1 MSQLIYCPICGHVL
15 GEREEGGRIR
25 QACDN
30 CGYVHYVN
38 PVPAVGILIEMDG
51 GLVLIRRNNPPHR
64 GRWTLPSGFI
74 EADESAEEAAARE
87 AEEETGLKVDIIE
100 LAGVNSFPEGPPMSG
115 IMIFFRARPVGGELR
130 GGDDASEAKVFQP
143 NEIPLIP
150 FRTHREAVAQWLAR
164 QQLPPSEH
172 IQSEDNEHPGFTIRA
187 AEAGDVNEIIALLE
201 LIPANRTVG
210 RDEWRE
216 IIQRFHE
223 QDSIKVF
230 VAVATQQPPL
240 LIGFIAM
247 SVMRSLTEG
256 WGIINEMAVL
266 PTFQRKGVGAAL
278 LEAALRCAER
288 HKLKEL
294 LVNAERAND
303 RAKAFYATLGF
314 SQGNFMRIKV
324 R

>member
-1 MSQLIYCPICGHVL
+1 MSQLIYCPICGHAL

-38 PVPAVGILIEMDG
+38 PVPAVGILIEKDG
-51 GLVLIRRNNPPHR
+51 GLVLIRRVNPPHQD
-64 GRWTLPSGFI
+64 RWTLPSGFI

-115 IMIFFRARPVGGELR
+115 IMVFFRARPVGGELK
-130 GGDDASEAKVFQP
+130 GGDDASEAKVFEP
-143 NEIPLIP
+143 SEIPLIP
-150 FRTHREAVAQWLAR
+150 FRTHREAVAQWLER
-164 QQLPPSEH
+164 QQLSPST
-172 IQSEDNEHPGFTIRA
+172 QMQPEDGENPGFTIRA
-187 AEAGDVNEIIALLE
+187 AEVSDAQEIMALLE
-201 LIPANRTVG
+201 LIPANRSIV

-216 IIQRFHE
+216 IFQRFRE
-223 QDSIKVF
+223 IESIQVF
-230 VAVATQQPPL
+230 VAVTTQQPPL
-240 LIGFIAM
+240 IIGFLALSM
-247 SVMRSLTEG
+247 VRSLTEG
-256 WGIINEMAVL
+256 SGIINDMAVL

-278 LEAALRCAER
+278 LEAALRSAER
-288 HKLKEL
+288 HDLNEL
-294 LVNAERAND
+294 LVNAERANE
-303 RAKAFYATLGF
+303 RARAFYATLGF